1 MLLEAQS
8 LAAKNTNKAKRLDE
22 EITEAHSALRMMHA
36 MKVVRS
42 KMHRAKISKEQDAI
56 DRMIGENQRR
66 YLEIQE
72 LKKELQK
79 K

>member
-8 LAAKNTNKAKRLDE
+8 LAAKNTNKAKKLDE
-22 EITEAHSALRMMHA
+22 EIAEAHSSLRMLHA
-36 MKVVRS
+36 MKVIRS

-56 DRMIGENQRR
+56 DRMISENQRR
-66 YLEIQE
+66 YLDIQE

>member
-1 MLLEAQS
+1 ML
-8 LAAKNTNKAKRLDE
+8 
-22 EITEAHSALRMMHA
+22 HA